1 MKKYYMIPVTEMMVV
16 NTELMSLTGEASLI
30 PGPGYVPAPARKDG
44 VPVF

>member
-1 MKKYYMIPVTEMMVV
+1 MKKYYMIPVTEIMVV

-30 PGPGYVPAPARKDG
+30 PGPGAPARKGG